1 MLEAVCFDLDGTLF
15 DDRQYIEAGLR
26 SAAAELER
34 ITGVALE
41 SEILHAY
48 FDRGI
53 TEGTFDAVLEEHDL
67 SQELVPQLVDAYHDH
82 DAELTPYPGV
92 VDTLETLDETYELG
106 LITGGRNGRE
116 KLDRLGLAEYFEAV
130 VVTDDRPYSKYD
142 PDPFEAVCEAFGVA
156 TAEAA
161 YVGDRPS
168 LDFPQANRLGM
179 YTVRVET
186 GRYATVDAT
195 ADERP
200 DAKIGTL
207 EALPELLDDL
217 D

>member
-34 ITGVALE
+34 IAGVALE
-41 SEILHAY
+41 REILEAY

-53 TEGTFDAVLEEHDL
+53 TEGTFDAVLDEHDL
-67 SQELVPQLVDAYHDH
+67 SQEFVPRLVDAYHDH
-82 DAELTPYPGV
+82 EAELTPYPGV
-92 VDTLETLDETYELG
+92 VDTLDTLGESYQLG

-142 PDPFEAVCEAFGVA
+142 PDPFEAVCEALDVA
-156 TAEAA
+156 TDDTA
-161 YVGDRPS
+161 YVGDRPA

-195 ADERP
+195 EDDRP
-200 DAKIGTL
+200 DATIETL
-207 EALPELLDDL
+207 EALPELLAGL